1 MIHFLPDWITG
12 KICADLVNHCNSNSL
27 TPAIRHRRF
36 CPDRIEPA
44 GGDPRCR
51 VPVRPHNQTCPLWN
65 WHTGSMTRRSETLD
79 SGVPTGWIEI
89 DPGDA
94 KAPGIKDKK
103 KICVAIRR
111 GLVDAPARVTPYI
124 MKGARSCRSTSP
136 GLRQTYWRTT
146 LSIPGRCEELLPDGD
161 PACALLP
168 CHRDRE
174 RQRILIPG
182 SDRSPDRCP
191 GGYTRYHTTLPEGPG
206 EVIHTYSSKKHELIT
221 TVKYHIPPY

>member
-51 VPVRPHNQTCPLWN
+51 VPVRPHNQTSPLWN

-124 MKGARSCRSTSP
+124 MKGAHVHAVPLRRVCGKHTGEQRSRSRAGARSSCP
-136 GLRQTYWRTT
+136 MEIPPAPFSHAIRTGNDSAYSFRAAT
-146 LSIPGRCEELLPDGD
+146 DLQIGVQAVIPGIIRPSRR
-161 PACALLP
+161 A
-168 CHRDRE
+168 R
-174 RQRILIPG
+174 
-182 SDRSPDRCP
+182 
-191 GGYTRYHTTLPEGPG
+191 
-206 EVIHTYSSKKHELIT
+206 
-221 TVKYHIPPY
+221 VK